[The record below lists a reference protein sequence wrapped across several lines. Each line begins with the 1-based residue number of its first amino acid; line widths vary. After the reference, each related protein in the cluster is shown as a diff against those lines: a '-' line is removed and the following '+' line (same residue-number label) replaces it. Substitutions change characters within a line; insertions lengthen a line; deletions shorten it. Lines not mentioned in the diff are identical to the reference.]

1 MSVRTNVKYNIEQG
15 KLDDILANLRLNLP
29 CLNQMLHFSRR
40 GLADLVEGGWV
51 REEALDILLLDCLL
65 EKPPVGLR
73 VCLCLASWL
82 LSTLLWVSL
91 LRRGR
96 GTVCLLLSVLALRR
110 TLTLGCRSWVGLVRR
125 STSAGLNSQRV
136 K

>member
-1 MSVRTNVKYNIEQG
+1 
-15 KLDDILANLRLNLP
+15 
-29 CLNQMLHFSRR
+29 MLHFSRR
-40 GLADLVEGGWV
+40 DLADLVEGGWV

-65 EKPPVGLR
+65 EKPAVGLR
-73 VCLCLASWL
+73 VRLCLASWL

-91 LRRGR
+91 LWRGR
-96 GTVCLLLSVLALRR
+96 GTICLLLSVLALGR
-110 TLTLGCRSWVGLVRR
+110 RSWVGLVRR